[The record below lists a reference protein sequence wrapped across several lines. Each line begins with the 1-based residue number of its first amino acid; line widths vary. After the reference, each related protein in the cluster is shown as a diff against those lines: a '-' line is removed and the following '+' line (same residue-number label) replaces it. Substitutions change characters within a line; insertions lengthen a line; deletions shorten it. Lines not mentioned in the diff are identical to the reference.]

1 MFFLFGQI
9 ISLII
14 LIIFNL
20 ISTLILSKERSYKV
34 YKFLLKM
41 IVDGPIINHKI
52 EIIGDNKLLNKKGV
66 IIIANHQNAQDFAFI
81 NNLFTNVNVICKYNL
96 FKDDDL
102 PIYLKIF
109 SKLNLLLFKAFR
121 FIPYKRGDKDS
132 GDKVKNIILDKI
144 NSGENILVFPEGEP
158 TRDGIPKKFKSGLFR
173 TAFENNIPIIPI
185 TFKYKKPVGV
195 NREDKIN
202 PLKWFNNEV
211 TITIHKI
218 QNINNENS
226 WKELK
231 QNCFNLIRKPMLD
244 KIE

>member
-81 NNLFTNVNVICKYNL
+81 NNLFTN
-96 FKDDDL
+96 
-102 PIYLKIF
+102 
-109 SKLNLLLFKAFR
+109 
-121 FIPYKRGDKDS
+121 
-132 GDKVKNIILDKI
+132 
-144 NSGENILVFPEGEP
+144 
-158 TRDGIPKKFKSGLFR
+158 
-173 TAFENNIPIIPI
+173 
-185 TFKYKKPVGV
+185 
-195 NREDKIN
+195 
-202 PLKWFNNEV
+202 
-211 TITIHKI
+211 
-218 QNINNENS
+218 
-226 WKELK
+226 
-231 QNCFNLIRKPMLD
+231 
-244 KIE
+244 

>member
-1 MFFLFGQI
+1 
-9 ISLII
+9 
-14 LIIFNL
+14 
-20 ISTLILSKERSYKV
+20 
-34 YKFLLKM
+34 
-41 IVDGPIINHKI
+41 
-52 EIIGDNKLLNKKGV
+52 
-66 IIIANHQNAQDFAFI
+66 
-81 NNLFTNVNVICKYNL
+81 
-96 FKDDDL
+96 
-102 PIYLKIF
+102 
-109 SKLNLLLFKAFR
+109 
-121 FIPYKRGDKDS
+121 
-132 GDKVKNIILDKI
+132 
-144 NSGENILVFPEGEP
+144 
-158 TRDGIPKKFKSGLFR
+158 DGIPKKFKSGLFR